1 MLAFV
6 LAPGVGVLLYVLF
19 GRNQKAFSKRSKL
32 LRQDFESNARPLLDR
47 LLSRQDAV
55 IAHLEA
61 DSASRKKLAMLVRHN
76 SRSALTSRNH
86 VRILQGGAV
95 FYENLMN
102 DIRAAKRSIH
112 LQYFIW
118 AADEFTEALKNLLID
133 KARAGV
139 VVRLLYDPL
148 GSFGHLTRAYVR
160 SMREAGIHLA
170 PTSPVWHLH
179 TISYRNHRKITV
191 IDGEIGYTGGMNI
204 GKEHLD
210 GGPQF
215 SSWRDTQLRITGE
228 GASAL
233 QAVFMVDWYN
243 AVREDL
249 FSPEYF
255 PETVPDPEEEYRCQS

>member
-1 MLAFV
+1 M
-6 LAPGVGVLLYVLF
+6 
-19 GRNQKAFSKRSKL
+19 
-32 LRQDFESNARPLLDR
+32 
-47 LLSRQDAV
+47 
-55 IAHLEA
+55 
-61 DSASRKKLAMLVRHN
+61 
-76 SRSALTSRNH
+76 
-86 VRILQGGAV
+86 
-95 FYENLMN
+95 
-102 DIRAAKRSIH
+102 
-112 LQYFIW
+112 
-118 AADEFTEALKNLLID
+118 
-133 KARAGV
+133 

-255 PETVPDPEEEYRCQS
+255 PETVPDPEEEIPVQILTSGPIRNGRPSDSFISFLSSQHSITSFCSRPISFPTQR